1 MTEGSKTK
9 EYTSFFYRSGVGTI
23 FHRNVNW
30 GHANLKLQVF
40 KVFMKQPLLLASV
53 YLSSS
58 GERTTGVERKNG
70 EYTWR
75 RVLRKWREK
84 YA

>member
-1 MTEGSKTK
+1 M
-9 EYTSFFYRSGVGTI
+9 
-23 FHRNVNW
+23 N
-30 GHANLKLQVF
+30 
-40 KVFMKQPLLLASV
+40 QPLLLASI

-58 GERTTGVERKNG
+58 GERIVGVERENG

-84 YA
+84 CA

>member
-1 MTEGSKTK
+1 MTKGSKTK
-9 EYTSFFYRSGVGTI
+9 EYTSFFYYNGVGTI
-23 FHRNVNW
+23 FHRNVDW
-30 GHANLKLQVF
+30 GHANLELQVF
-40 KVFMKQPLLLASV
+40 KVFMNQPLLLASI

-58 GERTTGVERKNG
+58 GERIVGVEREYG

-84 YA
+84 CA

>member
-1 MTEGSKTK
+1 MTKGSKTK
-9 EYTSFFYRSGVGTI
+9 EYTSFFYYNGVGTI
-23 FHRNVNW
+23 FHRNVDW
-30 GHANLKLQVF
+30 GHANLELQ
-40 KVFMKQPLLLASV
+40 V

-58 GERTTGVERKNG
+58 GERIVGVERENG

-84 YA
+84 CA

>member
-1 MTEGSKTK
+1 M
-9 EYTSFFYRSGVGTI
+9 
-23 FHRNVNW
+23 
-30 GHANLKLQVF
+30 
-40 KVFMKQPLLLASV
+40 VFMMQLLLLASV

-58 GERTTGVERKNG
+58 EERTTGVEKEND